1 MILLDTHVAV
11 WMTTDKRLL
20 SPAAAA
26 AIREASRAGEGLA
39 IACSTLW
46 EIAMRSAE
54 NRIRLPGTLSE
65 YLHFVES
72 VFIVLPIT
80 GAIAERS
87 TLFTGK
93 FPRDPTDRLI
103 GATAHV
109 HGIRLV
115 TKDTQIRGS
124 KQVDCIW

>member
-20 SPAAAA
+20 SPTAAA
-26 AIREASRAGEGLA
+26 AIRDTSRAGEGLA
-39 IACSTLW
+39 IASSTLW

-54 NRIRLPGTLSE
+54 NEIRLPSTLAE

-72 VFIVLPIT
+72 VFVVLPIT

-93 FPRDPTDRLI
+93 FPKDPTDRLI
-103 GATAHV
+103 GATAQV

-115 TKDTQIRGS
+115 TKDKRIRAS
-124 KQVDCIW
+124 RQVDCVW

>member
-1 MILLDTHVAV
+1 MILLDTHVVV
-11 WMTTDKRLL
+11 WMTTDKKLL
-20 SPAAAA
+20 SAPAAE
-26 AIREASRAGEGLA
+26 AIRDASRAGEGLA

-46 EIAMRSAE
+46 EIAMRSTE
-54 NRIRLPGTLSE
+54 NQIRLPGTLSE

-72 VFIVLPIT
+72 VFVVLPVT

-93 FPRDPTDRLI
+93 FPKDPTDRLI
-103 GATAHV
+103 GATAYV

-115 TKDTQIRGS
+115 TKDKMIRSS
-124 KQVDCIW
+124 KQVNCIW

>member
-11 WMTTDKRLL
+11 WMTTDKKLL

-26 AIREASRAGEGLA
+26 AIRETSRGGDGLA
-39 IACSTLW
+39 IASSTLW

-54 NRIRLPGTLSE
+54 KQIQLPGSLTE
-65 YLHFVES
+65 YLRFVES
-72 VFIVLPIT
+72 VFVVLPIT

-93 FPRDPTDRLI
+93 FPKDPTDRLI
-103 GATAHV
+103 GATAYV

-115 TKDTQIRGS
+115 TKDKKIRGS
-124 KQVDCIW
+124 KQLDCIW